1 MSDSTPSR
9 VRRLLIIDSDAI
21 TTGALKQYFGQQ
33 GFDVSVVPTGAEG
46 AREAVAR
53 LPALILLAATLS
65 DGPGLE
71 VFKQLR
77 GRVRTAHIPVMF
89 LANHS
94 EADLQN
100 ALLGAGADD
109 FILKPFD
116 IDILGLRIRNA
127 IKRSERDGVNHP
139 RSGLPTGRLIQ
150 ERVRA
155 LADEFGWYK
164 IDFTI
169 ANFEAFRDLYGFMS
183 GEEVLTFAT
192 RLVGEVMQRAGTPD
206 DFVGQRSD
214 TEFVIVARLDNGPI
228 IRGMLERRFNEE
240 VTAFYSFVEREQ
252 GYIEAEDGAGGR
264 VHKAL
269 ITAHIKVQ
277 QGDPD
282 DDEPPVS
289 DQPPVSAPPKV

>member
-1 MSDSTPSR
+1 
-9 VRRLLIIDSDAI
+9 VRRLLIIDSDSI

-46 AREAVAR
+46 TKEAVTR
-53 LPALILLAATLS
+53 LPSLILLAATLS

-77 GRVRTAHIPVMF
+77 GRARTAHIPVMF

-94 EADLQN
+94 ESAYQN
-100 ALLGAGADD
+100 ELLGAGADD

-139 RSGLPTGRLIQ
+139 RSGLPTGRLVQ

-155 LADEFGWYK
+155 LADEYGWYK
-164 IDFTI
+164 IDFGI

-183 GEEVLTFAT
+183 GEEVLSFAA
-192 RLVGEVMQRAGTPD
+192 RLVGEVMQTAGTPD

-228 IRGMLERRFNEE
+228 IRGLLERRFNEE
-240 VTAFYSFVEREQ
+240 VAAFYSFVEREQ
-252 GYIEAEDGAGGR
+252 GYIEVEDGAGGR
-264 VHKAL
+264 VHKPL
-269 ITAHIKVQ
+269 ISARIKVQ
-277 QGDPD
+277 EGEPD
-282 DDEPPVS
+282 DDEALGD
-289 DQPPVSAPPKV
+289 DQPPVSAPPKA